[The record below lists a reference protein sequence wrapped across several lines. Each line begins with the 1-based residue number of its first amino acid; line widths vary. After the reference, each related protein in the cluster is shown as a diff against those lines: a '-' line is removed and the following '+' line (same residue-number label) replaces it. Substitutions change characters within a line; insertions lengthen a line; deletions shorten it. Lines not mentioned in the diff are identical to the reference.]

1 MPDAAPW
8 LTALRRSQDHFAA
21 LVDAMDPARAE
32 DPSYD
37 SEWSIGQVASHLGSG
52 AEIFQLFLDAGLGDG
67 EAPGGEVF
75 TPIWDRWN
83 AKTAADQVRDAVA
96 PNEELVARMEGLDE
110 QRQAGFDLNFFG
122 TAVDLAGFVGMRLGE
137 HAVHVWDIAVA
148 LDPSV
153 TVAPEAIE
161 LLVDRLGAIAAR
173 TGKPVE
179 DGPDVVIETAE
190 PVRHVLVTTSQEVAL
205 SEAESLGEPDLRMP
219 AEALVRL
226 VYGRL
231 DPDHAPAELA
241 GNEQVELLRGVFPG
255 L

>member
-1 MPDAAPW
+1 MSDAAPW
-8 LTALRRSQDHFAA
+8 LTALRSSQDHFAG
-21 LVDAMDPARAE
+21 LVAAMDPARAE

-52 AEIFQLFLDAGLGDG
+52 AEIFKLFLDAGLGDG
-67 EAPGGEVF
+67 EAPGGEAF
-75 TPIWDRWN
+75 APIWDRWN
-83 AKTAADQVRDAVA
+83 AKPAADQVRDAVA
-96 PNEELVARMEGLDE
+96 PNEALVARMEELNED
-110 QRQAGFDLNFFG
+110 QQAAFDLNFFG
-122 TAVDLAGFVGMRLGE
+122 TTVDLAGFVGMRLGE

-153 TVAPEAIE
+153 TVAPDAVE

-190 PVRHVLVTTSQEVAL
+190 PVRHVLVTTSEEVAI

-219 AEALVRL
+219 AEALLRL

-241 GNEQVELLRGVFPG
+241 GNEQVQLLRGVFPG
-255 L
+255 F